1 MLLYVKTR
9 DLLPM
14 KLNDSWEVAY
24 VLFGRKSIF
33 VVCGVLFVFAWIL
46 CVLSYMTGVE
56 TLCSIIYG
64 ILESTKKGYEGGP
77 EWVKWLTV
85 KENLIIVG
93 GVLRLMFSF
102 FKDRETF
109 FHSTYTLRLVFFV
122 VIIYAQLF

>member
-1 MLLYVKTR
+1 MEAKASMAATVNMMFAMNLNPAILGIPYALSKLGIFFGTLVMVLMTVASHQSMLLYVKTR

-46 CVLSYMTGVE
+46 CVISYISAAE

-64 ILESTKKGYEGGP
+64 ALKNSKKGYE
-77 EWVKWLTV
+77 
-85 KENLIIVG
+85 
-93 GVLRLMFSF
+93 
-102 FKDRETF
+102 D
-109 FHSTYTLRLVFFV
+109 
-122 VIIYAQLF
+122 